1 METGTG
7 VNALTI
13 VFAALCIFAIA
24 YRFYGLFI
32 ATKVLSLNE
41 ARKTPAVKYSDGQDY
56 VPTNKYVQ
64 PLRQPARFSAQFSQ
78 RSSATCRA
86 CSGF

>member
-1 METGTG
+1 MKPTKSPQSQPGENMETGTG

-41 ARKTPAVKYSDGQDY
+41 ARETPAVK
-56 VPTNKYVQ
+56 
-64 PLRQPARFSAQFSQ
+64 L
-78 RSSATCRA
+78 
-86 CSGF
+86 